1 MISKSNSSFKKL
13 LKERTILVAEIGQ
26 AHEGSLNI
34 AHSMIDAC
42 ADAKVDVVKFQSHY
56 AKYEST
62 LEEPFRVN
70 FSFKDK
76 KRYDYWKR
84 MEFTSE
90 EWQGLF
96 NHARKR
102 GLLFMSSVF
111 SNKAFRI
118 INKLDV
124 CAWKIASGEIE
135 NMGLLDEMIK
145 TKKTI
150 IVSTGMS
157 NNADIKNI
165 NKYLLKKKAN
175 FIILQCTSMYPT
187 KIENIGFNVIDEIKQ
202 KYNCKVGLSDHS
214 GSIYPLVYGLSKE
227 LNLLEFHV
235 TYHEKM
241 FGPDNS
247 SSINFEKLEQLTKF
261 RDAFD
266 KLKKNKIDKDKM
278 SKKLKKTK
286 KIFGKSLCLIEPQKK
301 NYIIK
306 KNDLILKKP
315 GGGIQQKDISKVVG
329 KRLKKNC
336 SNLNILKLSD
346 IY

>member
-13 LKERTILVAEIGQ
+13 LSYKTILVAEIGQ

-42 ADAKVDVVKFQSHY
+42 ADANVDVVKFQTHF
-56 AKYEST
+56 AEYEST
-62 LEEPFRVN
+62 FEEPFRVK
-70 FSFKDK
+70 FSYKDK
-76 KRYDYWKR
+76 KRFDYWKR
-84 MEFTSE
+84 MEFTSQ
-90 EWQGLF
+90 EWKGLF

-111 SNKAFRI
+111 SKKAFNL

-135 NMGLLDEMIK
+135 NLELLDEMIK

-157 NNADIKNI
+157 NMLDIKKI
-165 NKYLLKKKAN
+165 NNYLKNKKAN

-187 KIENIGFNVIDEIKQ
+187 KIEDVGFNIIDEIKKQ
-202 KYNCKVGLSDHS
+202 FKCKVGLSDHS
-214 GSIYPLVYGLSKE
+214 GSIYPLVYGLSKD

-235 TYHEKM
+235 TFHKKM
-241 FGPDNS
+241 FGPDNN
-247 SSINFEKLEQLTKF
+247 SSINFEKLDQLSKF

-266 KLKKNKIDKDKM
+266 ILKTSKINKNKM

-286 KIFGKSLCLIEPQKK
+286 TIFGKSLCLNEPKRK
-301 NYIIK
+301 NHIIK
-306 KNDLILKKP
+306 KSDLILKKP
-315 GGGIQQKDISKVVG
+315 GGGIPHKDISKVLG
-329 KRLKKNC
+329 KKLKKDV

-346 IY
+346 II

>member
-278 SKKLKKTK
+278 YKKLKKTK

-301 NYIIK
+301 II
-306 KNDLILKKP
+306 LLKKM
-315 GGGIQQKDISKVVG
+315 I
-329 KRLKKNC
+329 
-336 SNLNILKLSD
+336 
-346 IY
+346 